1 MNMGIGSGSVLAFAG
16 GLFHL
21 INHTIYKSNL
31 FLTLGSVE
39 KQTKTTELDY
49 LGGLAKNM
57 PITFI
62 MALIG
67 ALSISGIPPFNG
79 FFSKWMI
86 YQGIFQKAAELSQIY
101 QIWLLICLILAIFG
115 SALTLASFMKFL
127 HAIYLGR
134 RPDIYKDIKEAPS
147 NQWIATGILSLLCIA
162 FGLFAIE
169 IPLENFIYPVVA
181 SSGQE
186 TPIFLGLYA
195 PVVIVILLAIGFL
208 LGIGIFALTKKV
220 RYDDVYLGGSPPL
233 EKFRV
238 AGTEFYNEIRNMSPL
253 KQIYELAEKKYL
265 DIYDLG
271 SKGTFA
277 LSRVLKKGHV
287 GQLQLYLLYI
297 LIGMLLF
304 LLLI

>member
-1 MNMGIGSGSVLAFAG
+1 MASGIGSGTVLAFVG

-57 PITFI
+57 PITFV

-86 YQGIFQKAAELSQIY
+86 YQGIVEKMGTLSSGF
-101 QIWLLICLILAIFG
+101 QIWILCCLVLAIFG

-127 HAIYLGR
+127 HAVYLGR
-134 RPDIYKDIKEAPS
+134 RPEIYKSVREAPF
-147 NQWIATGILSLLCIA
+147 NQWLATGILSILCIA
-162 FGLFAIE
+162 FGIFAVE
-169 IPLENFIYPVVA
+169 FPLGQFIYPVANNLQMESPVY
-181 SSGQE
+181 
-186 TPIFLGLYA
+186 LGVYA
-195 PVVIVILLAIGFL
+195 PQLITILFLIGFI
-208 LGIGIFALTKKV
+208 LGIGVYLLVRKV
-220 RYDDVYLGGSPPL
+220 RYDDIYLGGSMPL

-238 AGTEFYNEIRNMSPL
+238 AGTEFYNEIKNMTPL
-253 KQIYELAEKKYL
+253 KQIYHLAEKKYL

-277 LSRVLKKGHV
+277 LSRVFQKAHV

-297 LIGMLLF
+297 LLGTLVF
-304 LLLI
+304 LLII